1 MRRRRL
7 RPGLPGTPEV
17 PEPTVGPST
26 PSGVSSAAPIL
37 ENPHR
42 PVPGA
47 NAWPDDA
54 VLLTYAELRA
64 LVALHL
70 DLAREQMPNTQPW
83 GWVKERARAMRD
95 GETPLLLS
103 EVMEP

>member
-1 MRRRRL
+1 MGPQQP
-7 RPGLPGTPEV
+7 RPQVQDRIPD
-17 PEPTVGPST
+17 
-26 PSGVSSAAPIL
+26 APPRGANL
-37 ENPHR
+37 ETPHR
-42 PVPGA
+42 PHPAA

-54 VLLTYAELRA
+54 VTLTYAELRR

-70 DLAREQMPNTQPW
+70 DLARNQMPNTQPW